1 MTLKQSYQRSQV
13 RSLKDFFPQ
22 NQKVKERVKSDDDN
36 NFFTQLL
43 KRAQ

>member
-1 MTLKQSYQRSQV
+1 MTLKQSYQRSQG
-13 RSLKDFFPQ
+13 RTLKDFFPQ

-43 KRAQ
+43 KRSQ